1 MALCLSDSQMWP
13 DQTDDIF
20 VAQGEFQV
28 SDAPDVV
35 LKTLLGSCVAT
46 CLFDP
51 VARVGGMNHFLL
63 ATGPDGDSH
72 SERYGLFAMEIL
84 INGLLKLGARKSR
97 LRAKI
102 FGGATMSGR
111 MGHIGAKNCEFAI
124 SFLEIEGMPVVGS
137 SLGGQQARAIRFTPT
152 TGRVSQLLVDDD
164 EADVVMRQAQNQSL
178 DDIQF
183 FGK

>member
-1 MALCLSDSQMWP
+1 MALCLSDPPIWP
-13 DQTDDIF
+13 DQTQEFF
-20 VAQGEFQV
+20 VAQGELQV

-63 ATGPDGDSH
+63 ATGPDGGTH

-124 SFLEIEGMPVVGS
+124 SFLEIEGMPVVAS
-137 SLGGQQARAIRFTPT
+137 SLGGGQARAIRFTPT

-164 EADVVMRQAQNQSL
+164 DTGVLTQHAPNRSL
-178 DDIQF
+178 EDIQF

>member
-1 MALCLSDSQMWP
+1 MALHLSEAPAWP
-13 DQTDDIF
+13 DHADEMF

-28 SDAPDVV
+28 TDAPDVV

-51 VARVGGMNHFLL
+51 VARIGGMNHFLL
-63 ATGPDGDSH
+63 ATGPDSDAH

-124 SFLEIEGMPVVGS
+124 GFLELEGMPVVAS
-137 SLGGQQARAIRFTPT
+137 SLGGGQARAIRFTPT

-164 EADVVMRQAQNQSL
+164 ETDVFIPPAAKRSH

>member
-1 MALCLSDSQMWP
+1 MALCLSDAPTRP
-13 DQTDDIF
+13 DHTEEIF

-28 SDAPDVV
+28 SDAPDVI

-63 ATGPDGDSH
+63 ATGPDSDAH

-97 LRAKI
+97 LRAKV

-111 MGHIGAKNCEFAI
+111 MGHIGAKNCEFATG
-124 SFLEIEGMPVVGS
+124 FLELEGMPVIAS
-137 SLGGQQARAIRFTPT
+137 SLGGGQARAIRFTPT

-164 EADVVMRQAQNQSL
+164 NSGFFVPPVPTRPQDE
-178 DDIQF
+178 IQF